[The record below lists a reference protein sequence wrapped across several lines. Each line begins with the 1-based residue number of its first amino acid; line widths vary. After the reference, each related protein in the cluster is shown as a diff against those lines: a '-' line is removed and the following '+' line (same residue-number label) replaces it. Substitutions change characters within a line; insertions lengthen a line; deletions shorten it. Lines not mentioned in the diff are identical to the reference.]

1 MSGNVKRMNRAFEIL
16 RNVFVLWLLCPLMLI
31 ADESKIGISDKPVV
45 PDSILQ
51 NIFQFS
57 PFYSK
62 IVDEYKA
69 DLYLKGRVLVHKSN
83 KLVKYIPS
91 MFRLEKGVN
100 HYLIESLSEMHYTSP
115 DIYNRKVKA
124 VSSTFPRNK
133 GELTDLTDFL
143 NMKIYS
149 SSIMT
154 DKLLYPL
161 DENASKYYV
170 YLLDSI
176 EGEQGC
182 QKYKISIIPKFK
194 STQLVKG

>member
-1 MSGNVKRMNRAFEIL
+1 MRGNVKRMYRAFKIL
-16 RNVFVLWLLCPLMLI
+16 SYVLMLLLSCPLTLI
-31 ADESKIGISDKPVV
+31 ADESKVGISDKPVV

-51 NIFQFS
+51 NIFHFS

-91 MFRLEKGVN
+91 MFRLEDGVN
-100 HYLIESLSEMHYTSP
+100 HYIIESLSEMHYTAP

-133 GELTDLTDFL
+133 G
-143 NMKIYS
+143 
-149 SSIMT
+149 
-154 DKLLYPL
+154 
-161 DENASKYYV
+161 
-170 YLLDSI
+170 
-176 EGEQGC
+176 
-182 QKYKISIIPKFK
+182 
-194 STQLVKG
+194 